1 LASGDAKKAAEY
13 IDIEQKASSGVLVS
27 YDPSTH
33 LLGAVNRHAVTCYLD
48 ALLFS
53 MFVRLESFECML
65 QNDFPADDP
74 RHKLVYLLRVWVNML
89 RSGKL
94 IETDLVSCSEL

>member
-1 LASGDAKKAAEY
+1 MRAADF
-13 IDIEQKASSGVLVS
+13 IDMEQKASAGILVN
-27 YDPSTH
+27 YDPSVH

-53 MFVRLESFECML
+53 MFVRLDSFECML
-65 QNDFPADDP
+65 KNEFPPEDP
-74 RHKLVYLLRVWVNML
+74 RQKLVQLLRVWVNML

-94 IETDLVSCSEL
+94 IETDLVRYK